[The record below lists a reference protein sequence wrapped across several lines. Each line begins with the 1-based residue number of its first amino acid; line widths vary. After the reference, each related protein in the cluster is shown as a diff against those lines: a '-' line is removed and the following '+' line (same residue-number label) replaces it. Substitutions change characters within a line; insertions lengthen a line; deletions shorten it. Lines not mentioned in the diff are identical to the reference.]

1 MVSQLRM
8 SLSEVKGTKEEYMLA
23 DSERGLQVFV
33 RETIAAVIIVNWFC
47 RSQVWKESDY
57 RMCKTFSHGDG
68 FSMTHVQLK
77 AH

>member
-8 SLSEVKGTKEEYMLA
+8 SLSEVKGTKEKYTLA
-23 DSERGLQVFV
+23 DSERGWQVFV

-47 RSQVWKESDY
+47 RSKVWKESDL
-57 RMCKTFSHGDG
+57 RMCKT